1 MPIILIYV
9 SAPIVKKD
17 TLCILKLSI
26 TLYLMRTF
34 ANEIKLALKK
44 NKRPGGTE
52 TLMYY
57 LMEF

>member
-44 NKRPGGTE
+44 ISAPVERKR
-52 TLMYY
+52 LCII
-57 LMEF
+57 